1 MCIYDH
7 GFCSQKSCGEMRISM
22 TRISVRLLFQV
33 ISCWNNGW
41 RELSFSLS
49 LSEMKEM
56 AIKLLQMI
64 KCANGSRC
72 MAKFDSCIF
81 SGPMTCKRG
90 RVKVKNA
97 IKIVRACCIWSERKS
112 PNATASMCASS
123 WVMILINWCIAR
135 VACVCVLA
143 LAILSTQAHRNSF
156 LLLRIHFGANIT
168 CFHPAGDHTW
178 SVARALQI
186 IYKLY
191 YLHPKIY
198 HISIGQ
204 HALAV

>member
-72 MAKFDSCIF
+72 MAKFNSCIF
-81 SGPMTCKRG
+81 SGPMACKRG

-135 VACVCVLA
+135 VACVCIGTSHTVNSSPQKFIFAATYSFRSQYYVLSPSWRSHLKRSA
-143 LAILSTQAHRNSF
+143 SATN
-156 LLLRIHFGANIT
+156 
-168 CFHPAGDHTW
+168 
-178 SVARALQI
+178 
-186 IYKLY
+186 
-191 YLHPKIY
+191 
-198 HISIGQ
+198 HI
-204 HALAV
+204 